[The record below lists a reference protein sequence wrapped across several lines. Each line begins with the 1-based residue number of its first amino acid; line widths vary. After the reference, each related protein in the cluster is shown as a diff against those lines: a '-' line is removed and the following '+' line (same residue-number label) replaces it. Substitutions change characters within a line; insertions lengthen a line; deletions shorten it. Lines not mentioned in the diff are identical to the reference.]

1 MPSFLFLDFDG
12 VLSPGNTGTLRYA
25 KELALLL
32 APYPDL
38 GVVLTTN
45 WRSRESLRSLK
56 DWLDPALA
64 RRVVDAAPQLPDG
77 DAPGGRQREIE
88 AWLAGRQAR
97 AWLAL
102 DDTAVL
108 YQAGCPWLFLTES
121 KDALDAPTRAR
132 LAQRLRVTFS

>member
-1 MPSFLFLDFDG
+1 MHFYLFLDFDG
-12 VLSPGNTGTLRYA
+12 VLSAGNTGTLRYA
-25 KELALLL
+25 KELAALL
-32 APYPDL
+32 APYPHL

-56 DWLDPALA
+56 EWLDPALA

-88 AWLAGRQAR
+88 AWLAGRRAR

-132 LAQRLRVTFS
+132 LAQRLRGTFG